1 MALTIVTNPVSSI
14 TTGNAVCGG
23 NSISTPTGTITAK
36 GVCWSTSANPT
47 IALSTKTTD
56 GTGNGNFTSTLT
68 SLASSTTYYVRAY
81 VTELVGSTSTT
92 YYGANVVFTTLGL
105 TTTAATSITST
116 TATSGASAINGFS
129 SINAVG
135 VCWSTSSNPDIN
147 NNHTTDVLIG
157 NTCTSYLTGLAPG
170 TQYYIRA
177 YVLYYTAYIY
187 GDQKLFNTLTST
199 PVVTTTAPN
208 IITSTTANPNGNVV
222 SIGGASLNIIKR
234 GVCYSTS
241 STGIDITVS
250 PTSFATQVSQTGTY
264 STGVFTS
271 LPSITGLTPATTYY
285 YRAYAINS
293 DSGKYAYG
301 EQKNFTTLGGPTVE
315 TVIPYSITSST
326 VQVGCNILNLG
337 GSTLTARGVVI
348 STSPDPTLVT
358 GTVYTD
364 SYPGNAN
371 PYLIKL
377 TGLTKDTTYYIKG
390 YATNSQG
397 TGYGEELIFSTTSCN
412 PLTEECDPQQFPE
425 VECTDT
431 ACEYIIPL
439 ACIEGEVSSTECSN
453 VIPENPTLLSS
464 LIKINELLCNISSK
478 EFSLYFLSTIA
489 SSQTLSTIFCGV
501 IRKCTVNTATV
512 RSDSGALVIQILSI
526 TTSGTSL
533 IGRTITTSGG
543 GIFQTGTIITD
554 VEVGTTNGSP
564 GGYKISKTTLSAA
577 TGQVATLVFT

>member
-1 MALTIVTNPVSSI
+1 MALTIITNPVSSI
-14 TTGNAVCGG
+14 NTTTATCGG
-23 NSISTPTGTITAK
+23 NSISGTVTGSITAK

-47 IALSTKTTD
+47 IALSTKTID
-56 GTGNGNFTSTLT
+56 GTGNSNFTSSLT
-68 SLASSTTYYVRAY
+68 SLTSGATYYVRAY
-81 VTELVGSTSTT
+81 VTETISGTPTT

-187 GDQKLFNTLTST
+187 GDQKQFTTLTST

-264 STGVFTS
+264 STGAFTS
-271 LPSITGLTPATTYY
+271 LSSITGLTPATTYY

-293 DSGKYAYG
+293 DSGKFAYG
-301 EQKNFTTLGGPTVE
+301 EQKNFTTLGGPIVE

-326 VQVGCNILNLG
+326 AQVGCNILNVG
-337 GSTLTARGVVI
+337 GSNLTARGVVI
-348 STSPDPTLVT
+348 STSPDPTSAT

-364 SYPGNAN
+364 SYPGNGDQ
-371 PYLIKL
+371 YLVKL

-412 PLTEECDPQQFPE
+412 PLIEDCNPQEFPT
-425 VECTDT
+425 VACTDT
-431 ACEYIIPL
+431 ACEYIIS
-439 ACIEGEVSSTECSN
+439 AECVIGNEITPPTSCN
-453 VIPENPTLLSS
+453 VITTQIDLINS
-464 LIKINELLCNISSK
+464 LIQINNNLCNISSK
-478 EFSLYFLSTIA
+478 DFAIFILGSIINNPSLKSV
-489 SSQTLSTIFCGV
+489 FCHL
-501 IRKCTVNTATV
+501 KNTTCG
-512 RSDSGALVIQILSI
+512 D
-526 TTSGTSL
+526 
-533 IGRTITTSGG
+533 
-543 GIFQTGTIITD
+543 
-554 VEVGTTNGSP
+554 
-564 GGYKISKTTLSAA
+564 
-577 TGQVATLVFT
+577 